1 MEPHIIYLT
10 DDQGEMLKE
19 FLSLPEDDQ
28 RFIRMIIEIGHR
40 NIFSKIVSIV
50 FRKFN
55 FCRSAAVS

>member
-28 RFIRMIIEIGHR
+28 RFIRMIIEIGPR
-40 NIFSKIVSIV
+40 NF
-50 FRKFN
+50 FERRLLL
-55 FCRSAAVS
+55 FCPTMYATITLSPS